1 MGRRAA
7 EVVRIS
13 IDDGDGSAPVVNLS
27 GDLAFGMGGALLAC
41 AAELVDAGTAVVVH
55 LSARSS
61 DEAEP
66 ASARGGKRPRLDRRY
81 RVVDAAVP

>member
-7 EVVRIS
+7 EVLRIS

-27 GDLAFGMGGALLAC
+27 GDLAFGMGGTLLAC
-41 AAELVDAGTAVVVH
+41 ATELVDAGTAVVVH

-61 DEAEP
+61 DQ
-66 ASARGGKRPRLDRRY
+66 ARGEKRALDRRH